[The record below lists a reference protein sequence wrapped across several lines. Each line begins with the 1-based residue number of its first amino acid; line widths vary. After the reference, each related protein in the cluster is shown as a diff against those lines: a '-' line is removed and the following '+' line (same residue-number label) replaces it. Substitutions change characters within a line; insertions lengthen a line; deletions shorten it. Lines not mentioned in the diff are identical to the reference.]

1 MKKVLLALLLS
12 CASYSFGQDLGYGK
26 VSILDFEIEA
36 EDKTEV
42 HDAIYILNSE
52 NSGRRVGLLSPNSTR
67 FFKLIHKRIRIQN
80 EEGLAYATNQ
90 IALFQSEGGN
100 EKINTIKGSTYNLEN
115 GKIKQSELDVN
126 NLFEESLNEFYKT
139 TSFTMPNVRIGS
151 IVEFHYVIDTPFPYI
166 DDIYL
171 QYEIP
176 VINLDVNIQFYG
188 RFTYD
193 VVFNPFSNYKVQF
206 DKTQGQ
212 NEVTTLILDSDGDDF
227 FENDLKVDMLRM
239 SDNDILSLNT
249 KNVPALKK
257 EPFSAHIDRFRAKIV
272 ISLSSVRK
280 GIISRAKA
288 KDISTTWEAV
298 AKTIYDSDNF
308 GDEIKQ
314 SRFYRKDLEEIIEP
328 SVTDKQKIVEVL
340 KFLKSKVK
348 WNNKYGVYTKDGLKH
363 AYKTGSGNVS
373 EVNLLLVSM
382 LREAGI
388 EAYPVLVSSSD
399 SETPIFPTREGF
411 DYIVVQATYGDEK
424 VLLDATEKY
433 AGLNLIPLRAANWKG
448 RLIKKDGASEWIKLT
463 ENQKSEEIT
472 LLEIA
477 LDNDSH
483 AIGNGQKRYSNYMAL
498 RARNSNA
505 NSTEDELEKYVQN
518 DNVGLEVSEVKLEGL
533 EDVDSNLTLKYDV
546 KYKNAV
552 DNVGDKIY
560 VTPLLYEANE
570 ENPFKLE
577 TRKLPVDLSF
587 PVKTK
592 TIVNIKM
599 PEGYEVESMPE
610 NVKIMYNDNVGYYK
624 YMASYANGVIS
635 TVATFDLSISVIQPD
650 GYVAFKKFF
659 EAIVEKDAQ
668 KIVLKKI

>member
-12 CASYSFGQDLGYGK
+12 CGSYSFGQDLGLGK
-26 VSILDFEIEA
+26 VTIEDFEI
-36 EDKTEV
+36 KTEDTSND
-42 HDAIYILNSE
+42 HDAIIILNS
-52 NSGRRVGLLSPNSTR
+52 VDVFFVDFKQYLSFR
-67 FFKLIHKRIRIQN
+67 QRIRIET
-80 EEGLAYATNQ
+80 EEGLEYATNSIQ
-90 IALFQSEGGN
+90 LYSSDSGSESL
-100 EKINTIKGSTYNLEN
+100 KSIVGSTYNLVD
-115 GKIKQSELDVN
+115 GKVESIELDVN
-126 NLFEESLNEFYKT
+126 SVFTEDLNEYYKSK
-139 TSFTMPNVRIGS
+139 SFTMPDVRVGS
-151 IVEFHYVIDTPFPYI
+151 VIEFNYVIESPFPLI
-166 DDIYL
+166 DDINL
-171 QYEIP
+171 QYGVPI
-176 VINLDVNIQFYG
+176 VNLEVGIQFPEY
-188 RFTYD
+188 YSYN
-193 VVFNPFSNYKVQF
+193 VVFNPRASYKVDF
-206 DKTQGQ
+206 NASDFENSLTSS
-212 NEVTTLILDSDGDDF
+212 LIDASESEDFDSDQ
-227 FENDLKVDMLRM
+227 KIQQVR
-239 SDNDILSLNT
+239 LSN
-249 KNVPALKK
+249 KAISFSQQHIPALLPEFLAGDLNNYRAKMIVNLASVNYVGTGKVKK
-257 EPFSAHIDRFRAKIV
+257 EYGTS
-272 ISLSSVRK
+272 
-280 GIISRAKA
+280 
-288 KDISTTWEAV
+288 WEKV

-328 SVTDKQKIVEVL
+328 SLTDKQKIVEVL

-348 WNNKYGVYTKDGLKH
+348 WNNKYGVYTKDGLKD

-411 DYIVVQATYGDEK
+411 DYIVVQATYDDEK

-433 AGLNLIPLRAANWKG
+433 AGLNLIPLRAASWKG

-472 LLEIA
+472 FLEIA

-546 KYKNAV
+546 IYKNAV
-552 DNVGDKIY
+552 DKVGDKIY

-570 ENPFKLE
+570 ENPFKLD

-587 PVKTK
+587 PLKTK

-624 YMASYANGVIS
+624 HISNYANGVIS
-635 TVATFDLSISVIQPD
+635 TVATFDLTTSVIQPG

>member
-12 CASYSFGQDLGYGK
+12 CGSYSFGQDLGLGK
-26 VSILDFEIEA
+26 VTIEDFEI
-36 EDKTEV
+36 KTEDTSND
-42 HDAIYILNSE
+42 HDAIIILNS
-52 NSGRRVGLLSPNSTR
+52 VDVFFVDFKQYLSFR
-67 FFKLIHKRIRIQN
+67 QRIRIET
-80 EEGLAYATNQ
+80 EEGLEYATNSIQ
-90 IALFQSEGGN
+90 LYSSDSGSESL
-100 EKINTIKGSTYNLEN
+100 KSMVGSTYNLID
-115 GKIKQSELDVN
+115 GKVESIELDVN
-126 NLFEESLNEFYKT
+126 SVFTEDLNEYYKSK
-139 TSFTMPNVRIGS
+139 SFTMPDVRVGS
-151 IVEFHYVIDTPFPYI
+151 VIEFNYVIESPFPLI
-166 DDIYL
+166 DDINL
-171 QYEIP
+171 QYGVPI
-176 VINLDVNIQFYG
+176 INLEVGIQFPEY
-188 RFTYD
+188 YSYN
-193 VVFNPFSNYKVQF
+193 VVFNPRAGYKIDF
-206 DKTQGQ
+206 NASDFENSLTSS
-212 NEVTTLILDSDGDDF
+212 LIDASESDDFDSDQ
-227 FENDLKVDMLRM
+227 KIQQVR
-239 SDNDILSLNT
+239 LSN
-249 KNVPALKK
+249 KAISFSQQHIPALLPEFLAGDLNNYRAKMIVNLASVNYVGTGKVKK
-257 EPFSAHIDRFRAKIV
+257 EYGTS
-272 ISLSSVRK
+272 
-280 GIISRAKA
+280 
-288 KDISTTWEAV
+288 WEKV

-340 KFLKSKVK
+340 SFLKSKVK
-348 WNNKYGVYTKDGLKH
+348 WNNKYGVYTKDGIKD

-472 LLEIA
+472 FLEIA

-533 EDVDSNLTLKYDV
+533 EDVDSYLTLRYDV

-624 YMASYANGVIS
+624 YMSSYANGVIS
-635 TVATFDLSISVIQPD
+635 TVATFDLSTSVIQPD